1 MSRNPTSTVIA
12 RFLARKGRE
21 AGDGPYD
28 WVEAELPYYLD
39 GDTRLVTHGTAG
51 HSHVELEHRHTHA
64 ASAFAHNH
72 LASGPPGERCPWCGQ
87 PAASPIRQ
95 SRPRRADLGAPCNHT
110 IHPHNQT
117 KDEPMP
123 ETEPCPYG
131 HDACEPLPDGSGCRA
146 ADPLYETIVTVPKRL
161 GAFLKVLAEQTNVQR
176 VRTPIGAPCDV
187 IVRLHAVDEYAL
199 AMAVKDLEARL
210 ALAGEELVTAIPRPT
225 RVSKAHTERVEDEV
239 VRLRSALVDALE
251 LLDVKSPTVNSRL
264 QAVDAIRKALAP

>member
-1 MSRNPTSTVIA
+1 MSRNPTSVVTA
-12 RFLARKGRE
+12 RLLTRKGRE

-39 GDTRLVTHGTAG
+39 GDTRTWSTPYSHK
-51 HSHVELEHRHTHA
+51 HVELDEVRHTHDA
-64 ASAFAHNH
+64 GAHAHNH
-72 LASGPPGERCPWCGQ
+72 LASGPPMQKCPWCGY
-87 PAASPIRQ
+87 PAASAAVP
-95 SRPRRADLGAPCNHT
+95 RPYRRDVGAPCNHE

-176 VRTPIGAPCDV
+176 VRTPVGAPCDV
-187 IVRLHAVDEYAL
+187 IVRLHAADEYAL
-199 AMAVKDLEARL
+199 AMAVKDLEDRL
-210 ALAGEELVTAIPRPT
+210 EDMSGESVDPIPRPA
-225 RVSKAHTERVEDEV
+225 RVTKAHTERVEDEV
-239 VRLRSALVDALE
+239 VRLRGALVDALE

-264 QAVDAIRKALAP
+264 QAVDTIRKALAQ